1 MRWGVILLYAI
12 SRPYATRRTGSH
24 IHPRDS
30 RYIAANQRRPP
41 SACRVGPSPAK
52 QRKDIPIFELLD
64 TTLIKNALF
73 ALTSFLYYRTNIL
86 TCPFLNFLYLSRTGQ
101 LDKFCKDQTV
111 TQILAT

>member
-1 MRWGVILLYAI
+1 MRWDVIILYAI
-12 SRPYATRRTGSH
+12 SRPYAARRTGSH

-73 ALTSFLYYRTNIL
+73 ALTSFFVLQNKHFNL
-86 TCPFLNFLYLSRTGQ
+86 PFFKLSLSLQDRPIG
-101 LDKFCKDQTV
+101 
-111 TQILAT
+111 

>member
-1 MRWGVILLYAI
+1 MLSSYTQLAAHMPPGA
-12 SRPYATRRTGSH
+12 PGRT
-24 IHPRDS
+24 HPRDS